1 MGDIKSLLD
10 SLENSPTN
18 STFPPE
24 LLANSMMTFM
34 VRGLFL
40 HLEFPYAYF
49 PSRNVSGYMLF
60 EPLWEAVTR
69 LERCGFKVIL
79 KKENINNYFCHYDC
93 II

>member
-10 SLENSPTN
+10 SLENSPPN

-40 HLEFPYAYF
+40 HLKFPYVYF

-79 KKENINNYFCHYDC
+79 KKENINFCHSYC